1 MTKSIDQ
8 LRRDAKAL
16 KIAYEAGDR
25 AAWVRVNNY
34 RPRPEGTPLKHA
46 DFLHVIALENRFGSW
61 PHLKLA
67 AETHGMDRAAKQQ
80 RLGVAIKNG
89 QSWVVKRMLEADPD
103 LPLGN
108 IGLACCFYLREEVE
122 RDRPRRSRRPRR
134 ARPRWPRR

>member
-16 KIAYEAGDR
+16 KSAFEAGDR

-46 DFLHVIALENRFGSW
+46 DYLHVIALENRFGSW

-67 AETHGMDRAAKQQ
+67 VETHGMDRAAKQQ

-89 QSWVVKRMLEADPD
+89 QAWVVEAHA
-103 LPLGN
+103 G
-108 IGLACCFYLREEVE
+108 G
-122 RDRPRRSRRPRR
+122 RPGPAAGQYR
-134 ARPRWPRR
+134 ARLLLLPAR